1 MYNTIQEIHGRLVQ
15 CLPWPWW
22 TLKWINNS
30 QTKPESVKS
39 AFSLLDSQRP
49 ASLCFIFVS
58 LLLTIAWSQQP
69 SKQQTGKFGLQVI
82 SICCRTCCL
91 IEVNSALKVC
101 GTKLTVWVDS
111 VEQTWLDKNSPLFLF
126 LFLWIA
132 ARRINFSNS
141 PLPFQRFFPETCLG
155 LGGLYFY
162 PQCYTRVA
170 WALMGLHGRAPI
182 IIRFWRSHSCS
193 PALMPEEVCL
203 PSSLAPDS
211 KLTRLTRP
219 ANKGALSRL
228 YIWCALQTQLDKFS
242 FNTSLFIY
250 WGLAVNII
258 WPCFQTKWNQYSDGS
273 HVAKYLFL
281 FAKYMKAADLTL
293 VWF

>member
-58 LLLTIAWSQQP
+58 LLLTIAWLKPP

-101 GTKLTVWVDS
+101 GSKLTVWVDS
-111 VEQTWLDKNSPLFLF
+111 VEQTWLDKNSPLFLSF
-126 LFLWIA
+126 SGLQLGGSTLATRLCLFNVSFQKPVSVSAVSLFLPVVLHKSGVGSDGPPWA
-132 ARRINFSNS
+132 SSNNNTLLTVAFMLACLDARRGVPAEQPGS
-141 PLPFQRFFPETCLG
+141 RF
-155 LGGLYFY
+155 
-162 PQCYTRVA
+162 
-170 WALMGLHGRAPI
+170 
-182 IIRFWRSHSCS
+182 
-193 PALMPEEVCL
+193 
-203 PSSLAPDS
+203 
-211 KLTRLTRP
+211 
-219 ANKGALSRL
+219 
-228 YIWCALQTQLDKFS
+228 
-242 FNTSLFIY
+242 
-250 WGLAVNII
+250 
-258 WPCFQTKWNQYSDGS
+258 
-273 HVAKYLFL
+273 
-281 FAKYMKAADLTL
+281 
-293 VWF
+293 

>member
-58 LLLTIAWSQQP
+58 LLLTIAWLKPP

-91 IEVNSALKVC
+91 IEVNAALKVC

-111 VEQTWLDKNSPLFLF
+111 VEQTWLDENSPLFLF

-132 ARRINFSNS
+132 TRRINFSNS
-141 PLPFQRFFPETCLG
+141 PLPFQRFF
-155 LGGLYFY
+155 
-162 PQCYTRVA
+162 R
-170 WALMGLHGRAPI
+170 
-182 IIRFWRSHSCS
+182 
-193 PALMPEEVCL
+193 
-203 PSSLAPDS
+203 
-211 KLTRLTRP
+211 
-219 ANKGALSRL
+219 NLSR
-228 YIWCALQTQLDKFS
+228 S
-242 FNTSLFIY
+242 RRSLFLPTVLHKS
-250 WGLAVNII
+250 GVG
-258 WPCFQTKWNQYSDGS
+258 SDGPPWAS
-273 HVAKYLFL
+273 SNNNTLLTVAFMLACLDARRGVPAEQPGSRF
-281 FAKYMKAADLTL
+281 
-293 VWF
+293 

>member
-58 LLLTIAWSQQP
+58 LLLTIAWLKPP

-91 IEVNSALKVC
+91 IEVNAALKVC

-111 VEQTWLDKNSPLFLF
+111 VEQTWLDKNSPLFLSLSLDCSSEDQLWQLAF
-126 LFLWIA
+126 AFSTFLSRNLSRSRRSLFLPVVLHKSGVGSDGPPWA
-132 ARRINFSNS
+132 SSNNNTLLTVAFMLARLDARRGVPAEQPGS
-141 PLPFQRFFPETCLG
+141 RF
-155 LGGLYFY
+155 
-162 PQCYTRVA
+162 
-170 WALMGLHGRAPI
+170 
-182 IIRFWRSHSCS
+182 
-193 PALMPEEVCL
+193 
-203 PSSLAPDS
+203 
-211 KLTRLTRP
+211 
-219 ANKGALSRL
+219 
-228 YIWCALQTQLDKFS
+228 
-242 FNTSLFIY
+242 
-250 WGLAVNII
+250 
-258 WPCFQTKWNQYSDGS
+258 
-273 HVAKYLFL
+273 
-281 FAKYMKAADLTL
+281 
-293 VWF
+293 